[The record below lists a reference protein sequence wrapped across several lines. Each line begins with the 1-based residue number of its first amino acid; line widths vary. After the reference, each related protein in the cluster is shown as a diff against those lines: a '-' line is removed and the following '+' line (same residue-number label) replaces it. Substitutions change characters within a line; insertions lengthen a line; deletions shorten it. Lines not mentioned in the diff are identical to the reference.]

1 MLHLYKEITIGGF
14 KIYAV
19 KDKYVLPTFHWK
31 VWNTVR
37 FRNTVKVF
45 LSSDVITDY
54 KDCLNQFAAT
64 ATRQDCQFSLVTF
77 RYEILSVM
85 NMIYD

>member
-1 MLHLYKEITIGGF
+1 MLHLYKEISIGGF

-37 FRNTVKVF
+37 FRNIVKVF
-45 LSSDVITDY
+45 SSSDVITDY
-54 KDCLNQFAAT
+54 ADYLNRFSAT

-77 RYEILSVM
+77 RYEILM
-85 NMIYD
+85 TL

>member
-37 FRNTVKVF
+37 FRGIVKVF
-45 LSSDVITDY
+45 SSSDVITDY
-54 KDCLNQFAAT
+54 ADYLNRFAAT

-77 RYEILSVM
+77 RYEILM
-85 NMIYD
+85 TI